1 MMKSNSDQSNSL
13 FIKNQ
18 KKKTE
23 EEMIDLHLCI
33 KKISKGEILDEYEVK
48 FICEKV
54 TELFAAEANIQ
65 ELSSP
70 ITIVGDIHG

>member
-1 MMKSNSDQSNSL
+1 
-13 FIKNQ
+13 
-18 KKKTE
+18 
-23 EEMIDLHLCI
+23 MIDLHLCI